1 MKVFFGDQVIL
12 SLSDGYKILTSDW
25 LWIEI
30 CQNAV
35 LSKVDITMTTINKKN
50 FEIYKSRILCDL
62 VLLLKIRPQE
72 RKVWC

>member
-35 LSKVDITMTTINKKN
+35 LSKVDITMTTINKKTL
-50 FEIYKSRILCDL
+50 KSIKAEFCT
-62 VLLLKIRPQE
+62 I
-72 RKVWC
+72 